1 MRPKKT
7 KSIASAPPDPTQRV
21 AVLETSAPIAGIP
34 GPGRWLIAEYQPTAL
49 FSLKMSLAT
58 SSVGKTLLI
67 PTPYA
72 IKMALVDAAF
82 RAGSTAPECEALL
95 KALVAIDVRIA
106 PGLRAVVTHT
116 FVKVRQEPKVPNPRE
131 PYIATIAYRELVH
144 HPDVMRWAFDLSAC
158 DDLVAGWIVEL
169 LPHISYIGKRGSF
182 IAFRQLLRV
191 SDLGADFTQP
201 VQMAGQWSPPAR
213 AHIAPLDDF
222 GPDAD
227 MAVLS
232 SYSKGKPKRD
242 RHRKFVETI
251 IPLGVVNTGPGF
263 TEYGNK

>member
-1 MRPKKT
+1 MPKKN
-7 KSIASAPPDPTQRV
+7 KSVAPSPPNSTPGIAL
-21 AVLETSAPIAGIP
+21 LETSAPVAGIP
-34 GPGRWLIAEYQPTAL
+34 GPGRWLIAEFQPTAL

-58 SSVGKTLLI
+58 SSVRKTLLI

-82 RAGSTAPECEALL
+82 RAGNAVTQCEALL
-95 KALVAIDVRIA
+95 KALVVIDVRIA
-106 PGLRAVVTHT
+106 PGLQAVVTHT
-116 FVKVRQEPKVPNPRE
+116 FVKVRQAPKVPNPRE
-131 PYIATIAYRELVH
+131 PYIPAIAYRELVH

-158 DDLVAGWIVEL
+158 DDLVGGWIVEL

-182 IAFRQLLRV
+182 VQFQHCCRRV
-191 SDLGADFTQP
+191 ALDLDFTQP

-232 SYSKGKPKRD
+232 SYSEGKPKRD

-251 IPLGVVNTGPGF
+251 IPLGIVNTGPGF